1 MTSLNHDV
9 ILWRSWYPREKSLRE
24 DCFGHQWPT
33 TSAIAHTFHLLFCA
47 KRYETL
53 QNIKLF
59 EFLATFGARKCL
71 FFWRRGPKSDF
82 FSFPIQAY
90 GRVQLKNQ
98 FYHRISENL
107 VLIFCKVTQSKGR
120 KIMGL
125 KMFSRKKLYCE
136 TENSYILYCALC
148 GG

>member
-1 MTSLNHDV
+1 MTDDV
-9 ILWRSWYPREKSLRE
+9 TVWWRSWYPREKSLGGRLFWAPRTCYFCYCTHFPSAFLRE
-24 DCFGHQWPT
+24 ALWDATRYHNIWICGSVWNKNVSF
-33 TSAIAHTFHLLFCA
+33 FLA
-47 KRYETL
+47 KRAE
-53 QNIKLF
+53 I
-59 EFLATFGARKCL
+59 R
-71 FFWRRGPKSDF
+71 F